1 MYKVKNIHSTAR
13 HGKSFRYYCLDY
25 NKENQRQKQIEASER
40 ERNKLQMK
48 VSITI

>member
-1 MYKVKNIHSTAR
+1 MKNKHSTAR
-13 HGKSFRYYCLDY
+13 HGKSFRYCLDY
-25 NKENQRQKQIEASER
+25 NEENERQKQIEESER